1 MRKDLKSFALVYGI
15 TAEYK
20 TILGE
25 IEEHSSSL
33 PPAKAKAFREGSYEI
48 IDSHEIEAAKHPI
61 IFKDALEVLKKIK
74 SEKIKIGVVSR
85 NSLQCVETALREAL
99 LADHVDII
107 VGREST
113 ERTKPDAA
121 PILYALDHLKIPPSR
136 AVFLGDH
143 VSDLMASRASK
154 VKFIL
159 FGERSVPDA
168 EGELKVKTLA
178 QLLPVLEKLNH
189 KN

>member
-1 MRKDLKSFALVYGI
+1 MRKDLRSFALTYGI
-15 TAEYK
+15 KTEYK

-25 IEEHSSSL
+25 IEEHSSFL
-33 PPAKAKAFREGSYEI
+33 PPEKAKAFKEGSYRI
-48 IDSHEIEAAKHPI
+48 IDNHEIEAAKHPI
-61 IFKDALEVLKKIK
+61 IFEDALEVLKKIK
-74 SEKIKIGVVSR
+74 SKKIKIGVVSR
-85 NSLQCVETALREAL
+85 NSLQCVQTALEEAL
-99 LADHVDII
+99 LVDHVDVV

-121 PILYALDHLKIPPSR
+121 PILYALDRLKRPPST

-143 VSDLMASRASK
+143 ISDLMASRASK

-178 QLLPVLEKLNH
+178 ELTPLLEKLNH